1 MTTLLE
7 NNLYITAIIYQDSR
21 GKVTL
26 QTEEIAMK
34 THLRNNLLIS
44 MLLIFGLGSWQSV
57 AADPKMVPISFS
69 EIAEKV
75 SPAVVNISTVR
86 IVQNPFS
93 GQPNTF
99 RDPNMQEF
107 FEHFFGPQ
115 MYREAPP
122 QKSTSLG
129 SGVIVDPEGY
139 VLTNNHVV
147 EKAAE
152 IIVKTKDGTEYKAE
166 VVGNDPKTDLA
177 VLRLQGKKKWPYADM
192 GNSEKARVGDWVVAM
207 GSPFGLE
214 QTVTAGIISAKGRIV
229 GQGPYDNFI
238 QTDASINPGN
248 SGGPLIDM
256 SGKVIGINTMIV
268 SRSGGSLG
276 IGFAIPISMAE
287 KIYTDIRNTGVAHR
301 GWLGV
306 YIQALTPQLAQH
318 FSLKNTDG
326 VLISAVVEK
335 GPADNAGITP
345 GDIIVRFNNQT
356 VKTPNDLQRLVAQTK
371 EKEKIWVVV
380 IRGGSKKRLKVRIG
394 DQAKAE
400 GTVKTAK
407 ATRAKAEAKPNT
419 SLLGIKIKN
428 ITSEVARQL
437 KTKNNRGVVVVAVQS
452 GSPAEGAGIVPGDV
466 VREINQEQ
474 VNNQKSFTKLL
485 KKLEPGDELL
495 LRVERRDYPIYM
507 VMKIPEK

>member
-1 MTTLLE
+1 MNTRIKNSLIVSALLV
-7 NNLYITAIIYQDSR
+7 I
-21 GKVTL
+21 
-26 QTEEIAMK
+26 
-34 THLRNNLLIS
+34 
-44 MLLIFGLGSWQSV
+44 GLVSWQRVS
-57 AADPKMVPISFS
+57 AEPQMVPVSFS

-75 SPAVVNISTVR
+75 APAVVNISTVR
-86 IVQNPFS
+86 IVKSPFS
-93 GQPNTF
+93 GQSNMF
-99 RDPNMQEF
+99 RDPYMQEF

-152 IIVKTKDGTEYKAE
+152 IIVKLKDGQEFKAE
-166 VVGNDPKTDLA
+166 LVGNDPKTDLA
-177 VLRLQGKKKWPYADM
+177 VLKLQGKKKWPYAEM
-192 GNSEKARVGDWVVAM
+192 GNSQKAKVGDWVVAM
-207 GSPFGLE
+207 GSPFGFE
-214 QTVTAGIISAKGRIV
+214 QTVTAGIISAKGRTI
-229 GQGPYDNFI
+229 GQGPYDDFI

-256 SGKVIGINTMIV
+256 QGKVIGINTVIVSV

-287 KIYTDIRNTGVAHR
+287 KIYTDIINTGVAHR

-318 FSLKNTDG
+318 FNLTDTDG

-335 GPADNAGITP
+335 GPADKAGIKP
-345 GDIIVRFNNQT
+345 GDIIIRFNNQE
-356 VKTPNDLQRLVAQTK
+356 VKTQNDLQRLVAQAS

-380 IRGGSKKRLKVRIG
+380 LRAGKKKRLRVRIG

-400 GTVKTAK
+400 GKVKPRQQIKQQPAK
-407 ATRAKAEAKPNT
+407 QPDAM
-419 SLLGIKIKN
+419 LLGIKIKD
-428 ITSEVARQL
+428 ISVTDARQL
-437 KTKNNRGVVVVAVQS
+437 NTKNTQGVVVTAVQS
-452 GSPAEGAGIVPGDV
+452 GSPAEGAGIVPGDI
-466 VREINQEQ
+466 VREINQEK
-474 VNNQKSFTKLL
+474 VGNQKTFLKLL
-485 KKLEPGDELL
+485 KNLKPGDQLL